1 MTKEKLLRLFTF
13 NQSFHWFMTGL
24 LIPVLTLLLLKK
36 GLDLFQVGIALGI
49 YSGFAILFELPTG
62 GLADSIGRKR
72 VYLISLVVSFGAITC
87 LLFAQGFTVLLI
99 FGFMLMG
106 AARALSS
113 GTLDAWFVDEFWK
126 IDPNGNLQAALA
138 KAGIFI
144 PIGLGIGALLGG
156 VLPMTL
162 GKITAQV
169 SGFDIYSAN
178 LLVVLFLQIL
188 QFFMTSTLISDPRST
203 ASKGG
208 IMDGLRQFPTVISDS
223 VQYGFKN
230 RIVFLLVLS
239 TAAWGLGISGVELL
253 WQPQAKSILGS
264 DSQTWIFGVM
274 SAGYFIASGLG
285 SVIITPIS
293 KLFNNNY
300 QNLLALFRFLM
311 GATLV
316 ILAMQANITP
326 FIGLYWLLFI
336 FNGVMNSPHAA
347 LFNDNIPE
355 EQRSTLLSFEALM
368 LQIGGL
374 LGSVGLGYLSDNF
387 SIPAAW
393 FFGAGILALSS
404 FFYIF
409 LPKQKGKIQASEG
422 I

>member
-1 MTKEKLLRLFTF
+1 
-13 NQSFHWFMTGL
+13 
-24 LIPVLTLLLLKK
+24 
-36 GLDLFQVGIALGI
+36 
-49 YSGFAILFELPTG
+49 
-62 GLADSIGRKR
+62 
-72 VYLISLVVSFGAITC
+72 
-87 LLFAQGFTVLLI
+87 
-99 FGFMLMG
+99 
-106 AARALSS
+106 
-113 GTLDAWFVDEFWK
+113 
-126 IDPNGNLQAALA
+126 
-138 KAGIFI
+138 
-144 PIGLGIGALLGG
+144 
-156 VLPMTL
+156 
-162 GKITAQV
+162 
-169 SGFDIYSAN
+169 
-178 LLVVLFLQIL
+178 
-188 QFFMTSTLISDPRST
+188 
-203 ASKGG
+203 
-208 IMDGLRQFPTVISDS
+208 MDGLRQFPTVISDS

>member
-36 GLDLFQVGIALGI
+36 GLDLFQTGIALGI

-72 VYLISLVVSFGAITC
+72 VYLISLVVSFSAITC
-87 LLFAQGFTVLLI
+87 LLFAQGFTALLI

-113 GTLDAWFVDEFWK
+113 GTLDAWFVDEFRK
-126 IDPNGNLQAALA
+126 IEPDGNLQAALA

-144 PIGLGIGALLGG
+144 PIGLGLGALLGG

-162 GKITAQV
+162 GKLTNQT

-178 LLVVLFLQIL
+178 LLVILSLQIL
-188 QFFMTSTLISDPRST
+188 QFFLTSTLIVDPRSS
-203 ASKGG
+203 ASNSG
-208 IMDGLRQFPTVISDS
+208 ILEGLKQFPVVISGS
-223 VQYGFKN
+223 IQYGLKN

-239 TAAWGLGISGVELL
+239 TAAWGFGISGVELL

-264 DSQTWIFGVM
+264 DSQTWIFGLM

-285 SVIITPIS
+285 SVIVTPIS

-316 ILAMQANITP
+316 ILAMQANITS

-355 EQRSTLLSFEALM
+355 EQRSTLLSFESLM

-374 LGSVGLGYLSDNF
+374 LGSVGLGYLSDSF

-393 FFGAGILALSS
+393 FVGAGILALSS
-404 FFYIF
+404 LFYVL
-409 LPKQKGKIQASEG
+409 LPKQRKTIES

>member
-162 GKITAQV
+162 GKIPAQV

-293 KLFNNNY
+293 KLFNNN
-300 QNLLALFRFLM
+300 
-311 GATLV
+311 
-316 ILAMQANITP
+316 
-326 FIGLYWLLFI
+326 
-336 FNGVMNSPHAA
+336 
-347 LFNDNIPE
+347 
-355 EQRSTLLSFEALM
+355 
-368 LQIGGL
+368 
-374 LGSVGLGYLSDNF
+374 
-387 SIPAAW
+387 
-393 FFGAGILALSS
+393 
-404 FFYIF
+404 
-409 LPKQKGKIQASEG
+409 
-422 I
+422 